1 MESYSLTVADGK
13 VELASLPNGQYAI
26 SMEEGAFQAL
36 QKAVTINADATI
48 DITLNDYLLKP
59 YNITAKLNDDATYT
73 LRWNQELIFSDSFE
87 DYDDFAT
94 GTFGGWKS
102 IDRDGY
108 PVYPIALGSQT
119 NIVSFPGSGSATK
132 PTAIAPMVFNP
143 WKTTPAMMPTD
154 PAIAAP
160 TGEKCITFFSSQ
172 QAKADDWLISPVI
185 DIHENYSL
193 TLKAK
198 SYSSMYP
205 ETLEFYVSDGSDNPD
220 DFVKISIAENIPA
233 ERWTIYQVDLSQFN
247 GMAIRIGI
255 HYVSYDAFLCQ
266 IDDFTVGPENGEGEV
281 VDYGNVVRYDILV
294 DGEKIGESQTASYI
308 IPVLSAGTHTV
319 GIKAIYQSGESEI
332 ATYTIEG
339 TAGIAQ
345 TAINAAMPTAVYSL
359 SGVYMGNK
367 LEAVPAGIYLVKHN
381 GKTIKIRK

>member
-1 MESYSLTVADGK
+1 
-13 VELASLPNGQYAI
+13 
-26 SMEEGAFQAL
+26 
-36 QKAVTINADATI
+36 
-48 DITLNDYLLKP
+48 
-59 YNITAKLNDDATYT
+59 
-73 LRWNQELIFSDSFE
+73 
-87 DYDDFAT
+87 
-94 GTFGGWKS
+94 
-102 IDRDGY
+102 
-108 PVYPIALGSQT
+108 
-119 NIVSFPGSGSATK
+119 
-132 PTAIAPMVFNP
+132 
-143 WKTTPAMMPTD
+143 
-154 PAIAAP
+154 
-160 TGEKCITFFSSQ
+160 
-172 QAKADDWLISPVI
+172 
-185 DIHENYSL
+185 
-193 TLKAK
+193 
-198 SYSSMYP
+198 
-205 ETLEFYVSDGSDNPD
+205 
-220 DFVKISIAENIPA
+220 
-233 ERWTIYQVDLSQFN
+233 
-247 GMAIRIGI
+247 MAIRIGI

-332 ATYTIEG
+332 TTYTIEG

>member
-1 MESYSLTVADGK
+1 M
-13 VELASLPNGQYAI
+13 Q
-26 SMEEGAFQAL
+26 
-36 QKAVTINADATI
+36 QKII
-48 DITLNDYLLKP
+48 IL
-59 YNITAKLNDDATYT
+59 
-73 LRWNQELIFSDSFE
+73 
-87 DYDDFAT
+87 DF
-94 GTFGGWKS
+94 
-102 IDRDGY
+102 
-108 PVYPIALGSQT
+108 GSQT
-119 NIVSFPGSGSATK
+119 TQLIGRRVRELDTFCEILPYNKFPKDDPSVIGVILSGS
-132 PTAIAPMVFNP
+132 PFSVH
-143 WKTTPAMMPTD
+143 D
-154 PAIAAP
+154 PEA
-160 TGEKCITFFSSQ
+160 F
-172 QAKADDWLISPVI
+172 
-185 DIHENYSL
+185 
-193 TLKAK
+193 
-198 SYSSMYP
+198 
-205 ETLEFYVSDGSDNPD
+205 
-220 DFVKISIAENIPA
+220 
-233 ERWTIYQVDLSQFN
+233 QVDLSQFN

>member
-1 MESYSLTVADGK
+1 
-13 VELASLPNGQYAI
+13 
-26 SMEEGAFQAL
+26 
-36 QKAVTINADATI
+36 
-48 DITLNDYLLKP
+48 
-59 YNITAKLNDDATYT
+59 
-73 LRWNQELIFSDSFE
+73 
-87 DYDDFAT
+87 
-94 GTFGGWKS
+94 
-102 IDRDGY
+102 
-108 PVYPIALGSQT
+108 
-119 NIVSFPGSGSATK
+119 
-132 PTAIAPMVFNP
+132 
-143 WKTTPAMMPTD
+143 MMPAD
-154 PAIAAP
+154 KAIAAP
-160 TGEKCITFFSSQ
+160 TGKKCITFFSPQ

-185 DIHENYSL
+185 DIHENYNL

-198 SYSSMYP
+198 SYDGMYL

-220 DFVKISIAENIPA
+220 DFVKISVAENIPA
-233 ERWTIYQVDLSQFN
+233 GVWSIYQIDLSQFN

-255 HYVSYDAFLCQ
+255 HYVS
-266 IDDFTVGPENGEGEV
+266 
-281 VDYGNVVRYDILV
+281 YGNVVRYDILV

-367 LEAVPAGIYLVKHN
+367 LEAVPAGIHLVKHN